1 MLPYLSGKYKK
12 DIFYCK
18 YCRKKFQARVTTWVD
33 VSKTPEARLKLLRWE
48 FNLVRCPA
56 CGYQAVADS
65 PFFYEDFEEGLLIAV
80 IPSVPDQPAE
90 VEGRIR
96 SQYSYYPRI
105 DFFYDMVQIWFLVY
119 LYFYDRENEKICGSA
134 SVGMK
139 EKEMQKIIRFI
150 KTDAIMLHIRQKIE
164 DLFREP
170 AAFDSLVTVVE
181 RAIHSLDGKRTFLP
195 QNTKA

>member
-1 MLPYLSGKYKK
+1 LPYLSGEYKK
-12 DIFYCK
+12 DIFYYK
-18 YCRKKFQARVTTWVD
+18 YCRKKFQAPVTTWVD
-33 VSKTPEARLKLLRWE
+33 ISKTPEARLKLLRWE
-48 FNLVRCPA
+48 FNLVRCPV

-65 PFFYEDFEEGLLIAV
+65 PFFYEDFVEGLLIVV

-96 SQYSYYPRI
+96 SQYGYYPRI
-105 DFFYDMVQIWFLVY
+105 DFFYNMVQIWFLVY

-134 SVGMK
+134 SVGIK

-170 AAFDSLVTVVE
+170 AAFDSLVTAVE
-181 RAIHSLDGKRTFLP
+181 RAIHSLDGIRTILP
-195 QNTKA
+195 QNTRA